1 MSARSVLEAAVEAAE
16 TVESY
21 HSELDVKIG
30 SATEEGQFELTY
42 GLVVD
47 YQAPDRLRAE
57 ITVTVPLQGSIEV
70 QMVSIGDT
78 AYATNPDT
86 GRWELVPTES
96 FLL

>member
-1 MSARSVLEAAVEAAE
+1 M
-16 TVESY
+16 ESY

-30 SATEEGQFELTY
+30 SATEGGQFELTY

-57 ITVTVPLQGSIEV
+57 ITATVPLQGSIEV

-86 GRWELVPTES
+86 GKWEFVPTES
-96 FLL
+96 FPYREP